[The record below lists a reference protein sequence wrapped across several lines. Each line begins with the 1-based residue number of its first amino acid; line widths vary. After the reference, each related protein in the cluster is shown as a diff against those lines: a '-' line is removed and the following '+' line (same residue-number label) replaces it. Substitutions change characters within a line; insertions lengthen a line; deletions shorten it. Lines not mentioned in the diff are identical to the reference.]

1 MGVKLKEQQKYLFI
15 PLDIF
20 RKNKH
25 NINEI
30 EKRDAW
36 LYLLSDDNPDV
47 VIRLIEKYP
56 DFQKIYEDG
65 YNICLNVER
74 VMEMFSKELYELDR
88 NTVQYMIDE
97 MQDTIDEQKEMIHIQ
112 VNTIYEQDTVIDG
125 MKQGIKATIGIMRK
139 AGTSENEIRNHLI
152 SDYRLSETQAEELL
166 SANCCYPKSPD

>member
-97 MQDTIDEQKEMIHIQ
+97 MQDTIDEQK
-112 VNTIYEQDTVIDG
+112 DVISQLG
-125 MKQGIKATIGIMRK
+125 ETLKQGIKATIGIMRK

>member
-1 MGVKLKEQQKYLFI
+1 M
-15 PLDIF
+15 
-20 RKNKH
+20 
-25 NINEI
+25 
-30 EKRDAW
+30 
-36 LYLLSDDNPDV
+36 
-47 VIRLIEKYP
+47 IEKYP

-97 MQDTIDEQKEMIHIQ
+97 MQDTIDEQK
-112 VNTIYEQDTVIDG
+112 DVISQLG
-125 MKQGIKATIGIMRK
+125 ETLKQGIKATIGIMRK

>member
-1 MGVKLKEQQKYLFI
+1 MFI

-20 RKNKH
+20 RKNTH

-47 VIRLIEKYP
+47 VIRLIGKYP

-74 VMEMFSKELYELDR
+74 VMEMFSEELYELDR

-97 MQDTIDEQKEMIHIQ
+97 MQNEIDEQKQTIEKMQKEYHKSIT
-112 VNTIYEQDTVIDG
+112 NTIDILRSLNLSD
-125 MKQGIKATIGIMRK
+125 A
-139 AGTSENEIRNHLI
+139 EIIARICDKYQIQESQVLP
-152 SDYRLSETQAEELL
+152 YF
-166 SANCCYPKSPD
+166 

>member
-1 MGVKLKEQQKYLFI
+1 MGAKLKDQQKYLFI

-20 RKNKH
+20 RKNTH

-47 VIRLIEKYP
+47 VIRLIGKYP

-74 VMEMFSKELYELDR
+74 VMEMFSEELYELDR

-97 MQDTIDEQKEMIHIQ
+97 MQDTIDEQKDMIYIK
-112 VNTIYEQDTVIDG
+112 DTVIDG

-139 AGTSENEIRNHLI
+139 VGTTENEIRNHLI
-152 SDYRLSETQAEELL
+152 SDYRLSETQEEELL

>member
-1 MGVKLKEQQKYLFI
+1 MGVKLKDQQKYLFI

-20 RKNKH
+20 RKNTH

-74 VMEMFSKELYELDR
+74 VMEMFSEELYELDR

-97 MQDTIDEQKEMIHIQ
+97 MQNTIDEQK
-112 VNTIYEQDTVIDG
+112 DVINQLG
-125 MKQGIKATIGIMRK
+125 ETLKQGIKATIGIMRK
-139 AGTSENEIRNHLI
+139 VGTTENEIRNHLI
-152 SDYRLSETQAEELL
+152 SDYWLSETQAEELL

>member
-1 MGVKLKEQQKYLFI
+1 MGAKLKDQQKYLFI

-20 RKNKH
+20 RKNTH

-36 LYLLSDDNPDV
+36 IYLLSDDNPDV

-97 MQDTIDEQKEMIHIQ
+97 MQDTIDEQK
-112 VNTIYEQDTVIDG
+112 DVINQLG
-125 MKQGIKATIGIMRK
+125 ETLKQGIKATIGIMRK
-139 AGTSENEIRNHLI
+139 AGTTENEIRNHLI

>member
-1 MGVKLKEQQKYLFI
+1 MGAKLKDQQKYLFI

-20 RKNKH
+20 RKNTH

-56 DFQKIYEDG
+56 NFQKIYEDG

-74 VMEMFSKELYELDR
+74 VMEMFSEELYELDR

-97 MQDTIDEQKEMIHIQ
+97 MQDTIDEQKDMIYIK
-112 VNTIYEQDTVIDG
+112 DTVIDG

-139 AGTSENEIRNHLI
+139 AGTTENEIRNHLI

>member
-1 MGVKLKEQQKYLFI
+1 MGAKLKDQQKYLFI

-20 RKNKH
+20 RKNTH

-74 VMEMFSKELYELDR
+74 VMEMFSEELYELDR

-97 MQDTIDEQKEMIHIQ
+97 MQNTIDEQK
-112 VNTIYEQDTVIDG
+112 DVINQLG
-125 MKQGIKATIGIMRK
+125 ETLKQGIKATIGIMRK
-139 AGTSENEIRNHLI
+139 VGTTENEIRNHLI